1 MGVEDVTSYDTI
13 RDHKNRE
20 PFIPFAIVM
29 TSGDRFVIENG
40 DALAMTSSQL
50 HYFPPRADRAVHMRV
65 SQIAFVESP
74 ALQKK
79 GS

>member
-1 MGVEDVTSYDTI
+1 MGEEDITSIDSI
-13 RDHKNRE
+13 RDLRNRH
-20 PFIPFAIVM
+20 PFIPFVIVM

-50 HYFPPRADRAVHMRV
+50 HYFPPRTDRAVRMRV

-74 ALQKK
+74 ATQTKE
-79 GS
+79 S